1 MNKIIKLWKSCS
13 DSKKSALVFM
23 LASYIHYAISFLV
36 TPLFSRLLSTADFG
50 LVTNYNSWVQILEP
64 IATLSVYAGFFNVGM
79 LDNEDRRDS
88 FTSSMSFLSLAS
100 TVVTMTVFCIITIVF
115 PRFVGLPFVLIVL
128 MVVYFLTYPST
139 RIWQAKERFFYKY
152 KALFVVMIITGVL
165 SPALGLLLVI
175 IARNDLGIVRL
186 VGTNI
191 ITIAI
196 GVFFFFYLWKK
207 GKKTYDK
214 QLWKVALAF
223 CVPLVP
229 HYLAMHIL
237 SASDKI
243 MITNMIGQSE
253 AGIYGMAYT
262 ASMVITSA
270 WSAINGSLNP
280 YMLRHLKVGDY
291 RSVGKSGQIC
301 IIGFSV
307 LCLMICIIAPE
318 VIFILGGDKYN
329 ESIKIIP
336 PLMASVLFMEMYNL
350 FSTVEFYHKK
360 TKSIMVATACA
371 AVLNLALNFVFI
383 KLFGYVAAAY
393 TTLICYILYCVFHY
407 INMRRMEKNTIYD
420 INLLS
425 VFSIIYVTAC
435 FACLATYDHPLV
447 RYGLLLLVVLIAF
460 TKRKTIISF
469 LAGLRAS

>member
-1 MNKIIKLWKSCS
+1 MRIVKLWKNSS
-13 DSKKSALVFM
+13 EGKKSALVFM

-36 TPLFSRLLSTADFG
+36 TPFFSRLLSTADFG

-79 LDNEDRRDS
+79 LDNEDNRDS
-88 FTSSMSFLSLAS
+88 FTSSLSFLSLVS
-100 TVVTMTVFCIITIVF
+100 TVVTMTAFCVITLVF
-115 PRFVGLPFVLIVL
+115 PRFVGLPLSLIVL
-128 MVVYFLTYPST
+128 MVIYFLTYPST

-152 KALFVVMIITGVL
+152 KALFIVMIITGVL
-165 SPALGLLLVI
+165 SPALGLLLVVI
-175 IARNDLGIVRL
+175 SHENLGIVRL

-191 ITIAI
+191 ITILL

-223 CVPLVP
+223 CIPLVP

-262 ASMVITSA
+262 ASMVITAA

-280 YMLRHLKVGDY
+280 YMLRHLKSGDY
-291 RSVGKSGQIC
+291 KSVGKSGQIC
-301 IIGFSV
+301 IIGFSA

-318 VIFILGGDKYN
+318 VIFVLGGEKYTD
-329 ESIKIIP
+329 SIEIIP

-360 TKSIMVATACA
+360 TKSIMIATACA
-371 AVLNLALNFVFI
+371 AVLNLLLNLVFI
-383 KLFGYVAAAY
+383 KLCGYVAAAY
-393 TTLICYILYCVFHY
+393 TTLVCYIAYCIFHY
-407 INMRRMEKNTIYD
+407 LNMIRMEKNDIYD
-420 INLLS
+420 IKLLCIFS
-425 VFSIIYVTAC
+425 VIYVVAC
-435 FACLATYDHPLV
+435 FACLATYSYPLV
-447 RYGLLLLVVLIAF
+447 RYGLLLFATIAVII
-460 TKRKTIISF
+460 KRKSIIGF
-469 LAGLRAS
+469 IVGLKSN